1 LHAELMVPGL
11 LAAPPAPRR
20 PALELL
26 LARARVEHSDPESA
40 ESWLGRAFGLEP
52 LPAGALTAGAPGF
65 WLRADP
71 VHLRLLRERIVIV
84 PVSGLAPAHAAALV
98 ETLNRHFAGRHEF
111 RAPHPDRWAM
121 SSAPAAIDAS
131 PAREL
136 AGADLAAHLPGA
148 PWPALLNE
156 IQMAL
161 HEHPANAGRELEVNG
176 VWLWGA
182 GELPRTAAAPWRSV
196 SAEDPLA
203 LGLARVARLAHRTP
217 PAGADEWLAELP
229 ADGRHLAA
237 VDALSESLEA
247 DWFAPLLAALRGGRI
262 GALTLHVP
270 DAGCAFE
277 AVRSDLRRFWRRP
290 RPLGDH
296 AHR

>member
-1 LHAELMVPGL
+1 
-11 LAAPPAPRR
+11 
-20 PALELL
+20 
-26 LARARVEHSDPESA
+26 
-40 ESWLGRAFGLEP
+40 
-52 LPAGALTAGAPGF
+52 
-65 WLRADP
+65 
-71 VHLRLLRERIVIV
+71 
-84 PVSGLAPAHAAALV
+84 
-98 ETLNRHFAGRHEF
+98 
-111 RAPHPDRWAM
+111 M

-237 VDALSESLEA
+237 FDALHESLEA

>member
-1 LHAELMVPGL
+1 MGDEVFGVGKGAFAELAVVPVGK
-11 LAAPPAPRR
+11 
-20 PALELL
+20 
-26 LARARVEHSDPESA
+26 LARKPE
-40 ESWLGRAFGLEP
+40 
-52 LPAGALTAGAPGF
+52 
-65 WLRADP
+65 
-71 VHLRLLRERIVIV
+71 
-84 PVSGLAPAHAAALV
+84 GLAPEHAAALV
-98 ETLNRHFAGRHEF
+98 DTLNRHFAGRHEF

-136 AGADLAAHLPGA
+136 AGADLAARLPAA

-161 HEHPANAGRELEVNG
+161 HEHPANEGRELEVNG

-182 GELPRTAAAPWRSV
+182 GELPRAAAAPWRSV

-217 PAGADEWLAELP
+217 PACAGEWLAELP

-237 VDALSESLEA
+237 FDALHESLEA

-277 AVRSDLRRFWRRP
+277 TVRSDLRRFWRRP

>member
-11 LAAPPAPRR
+11 LSAPPAPRR

-26 LARARVEHSDPESA
+26 LARARVAHSDPQSA

-84 PVSGLAPAHAAALV
+84 PVSGLAPEHAAALV
-98 ETLNRHFAGRHEF
+98 DTLNRHFAGRHEF

-121 SSAPAAIDAS
+121 SSAPAAIDAP

-136 AGADLAAHLPGA
+136 AGADLAARLPAA

-182 GELPRTAAAPWRSV
+182 GELPRAAAAPWRSV
-196 SAEDPLA
+196 SAEDPLV

-217 PAGADEWLAELP
+217 PACAGEWLAELP

-237 VDALSESLEA
+237 FDALHESLDA
-247 DWFAPLLAALRGGRI
+247 HWFAPLLVALRRGRI
-262 GALTLHVP
+262 GMLTLHVP

>member
-1 LHAELMVPGL
+1 MVPGL
-11 LAAPPAPRR
+11 LAAPPEPRR

-26 LARARVEHSDPESA
+26 LARARVEHSDPQSA
-40 ESWLGRAFGLEP
+40 ESWLGRAFGLER

-84 PVSGLAPAHAAALV
+84 PVSGLAPEHAAALV
-98 ETLNRHFAGRHEF
+98 DTLNRHFAGRHEF

-121 SSAPAAIDAS
+121 SSAPAAIDA
-131 PAREL
+131 PPTREL
-136 AGADLAAHLPGA
+136 AGEDLAARLPAA

-182 GELPRTAAAPWRSV
+182 GELPRAAAAPWRSV

-217 PAGADEWLAELP
+217 PASAGEWLAELP

-237 VDALSESLEA
+237 FDALHESLEA
-247 DWFAPLLAALRGGRI
+247 GWFAPLLAALRQGRI
-262 GALTLHVP
+262 GMLTLHVP

-290 RPLGDH
+290 RALGAD

>member
-11 LAAPPAPRR
+11 LSAPPEPRR

-26 LARARVEHSDPESA
+26 LARARVQHSDPENV

-52 LPAGALTAGAPGF
+52 LPAGALTVGAPGF

-71 VHLRLLRERIVIV
+71 VHLRVLRDRIVIV
-84 PVSGLAPAHAAALV
+84 PVSGLEPAHAAALV
-98 ETLNRHFAGRHEF
+98 ETLNRRFAGRHEF

-121 SSAPAAIDAS
+121 SSAPAAIDAP

-136 AGADLAAHLPGA
+136 AGEDLAARLPAA

-161 HEHPANAGRELEVNG
+161 HEHPANEGRELEVNG

-182 GELPRTAAAPWRSV
+182 GELPATAAAPWRSV

-217 PAGADEWLAELP
+217 PASALEWLAELP
-229 ADGRHLAA
+229 EDGRHLAA
-237 VDALSESLEA
+237 FDALHESLEA
-247 DWFAPLLAALRGGRI
+247 DWFAPLLAALRRGRI
-262 GALTLHVP
+262 GMLTLHVP

-277 AVRSDLRRFWRRP
+277 TVRSDLRRFWRRP
-290 RPLGDH
+290 RPLGNH